1 MEANAGKSFQMQI
14 NLPALASI
22 YAKSSPAVR
31 IRNWPICQESHYVR
45 VAVTFNHAMRL
56 FHSQAQQLEWV
67 KLHYP
72 GLFEE
77 VKVFAEKGQF
87 IPVGGTWV
95 EMVR

>member
-1 MEANAGKSFQMQI
+1 MTRSVIMFSDNIF
-14 NLPALASI
+14 
-22 YAKSSPAVR
+22 
-31 IRNWPICQESHYVR
+31 
-45 VAVTFNHAMRL
+45 F

-72 GLFEE
+72 ALFDE
-77 VKVFAEKGQF
+77 VKAFAAKGQF